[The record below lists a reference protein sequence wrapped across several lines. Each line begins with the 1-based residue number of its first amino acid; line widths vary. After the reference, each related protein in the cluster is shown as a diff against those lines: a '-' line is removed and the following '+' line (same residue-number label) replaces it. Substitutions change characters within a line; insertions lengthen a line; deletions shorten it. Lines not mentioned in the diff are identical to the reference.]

1 MRFGTLRVVLVAICT
16 AWLVPAHYQAQTSL
30 ADLAAKSSPPER
42 PGTEQ
47 EWIVRAVVERMTALS
62 ALASARPPLAGA
74 VSVATVAA
82 SPAVFSVTLPG
93 MAPLTVKVVGHLWD
107 PRTYAPVASAL
118 GVSAAPSRA
127 PSGVDGGVIEALTDP
142 SREVL
147 LAEDARVSAALVAQ
161 PRDPS
166 PHEAAALLLGALAL
180 REGAG
185 MYTDARPALSRMT
198 AHLAIARA
206 VAPTHQPSPAG
217 RLADALLLVEV
228 GREVDALAA
237 LAPLDAASQ
246 PAAMRAWARALRV
259 RATGDWRRVTSPLKS
274 TPLERAAYAKAYA
287 WRVGLGP
294 LLRWMDDVSQEPDLA
309 MTRVLLSQSFTVEV
323 GNAVSP
329 LGVTL
334 EFEEAAALAAAYGA
348 TTGDDAPALF
358 RALGTPKAST
368 RFRVLDWP
376 LVASTAERHLV
387 ARVKALYDAEWNLGR
402 RQVLAEMPAKLEKAF
417 AGLPLLPTA
426 LALTRGDDQPR
437 HLSTAASIVRARK
450 ESVPPALWAALVRE
464 GRDRARQ
471 VSWPVA
477 EAWFNPW
484 EPDGT
489 VLDPDYRI
497 VRQGGEKS
505 SVPQLEAM
513 HAASPSASYLS
524 WRLAWWRVDGRP
536 PTMAEV
542 RALSAPV
549 LAYDGGAAYRMF
561 KGLEGSHD
569 DYVQLATSMCELN
582 PDRCIELAEELL
594 KEGRDR
600 EAADELRRYQA
611 RARDRV
617 AASLKAL
624 WLTRYLIDQGQVADA
639 RRIAEDAD
647 DVGSAGG
654 IGVLAEF
661 LERQGDA
668 TGAEARYKQIHER
681 YGPSAGWHLGAFYLR
696 RWKVTN
702 DPALRDRGLALV
714 AESFPSGLEVPPT
727 AAAAPY
733 DGVAFSNF
741 GARAGRAGLRRSD
754 VIVGIDGV
762 RVRSDG
768 QADVLLRASHD
779 ASVRF
784 TVWRDG
790 AYQTVNGTLP
800 QRWLGCGLKTYR
812 PSASATP
819 Q

>member
-1 MRFGTLRVVLVAICT
+1 MPFGTLRVALVTVCT
-16 AWLVPAHYQAQTSL
+16 AWLVPAPLAAQHSL
-30 ADLAAKSSPPER
+30 ADLAAGTRPLER

-47 EWIVRAVVERMTALS
+47 EWIVRSVVERMIELAALGKS
-62 ALASARPPLAGA
+62 RPPAPA
-74 VSVATVAA
+74 FVSVATVAA
-82 SPAVFSVTLPG
+82 SPAVFSVTLSG
-93 MAPLTVKVVGHLWD
+93 AAPVTLKVVGHIWD
-107 PRTYAPVASAL
+107 PRTYAPIAAAL
-118 GVSAAPSRA
+118 GVPATPSSTS
-127 PSGVDGGVIEALTDP
+127 SGTDTRLIDALTDP

-147 LAEDARVSAALVAQ
+147 LAEDDRVSAALRAQ

-166 PHEAAALLLGALAL
+166 HHDGAAVLLGAMAL

-185 MYTDARPALSRMT
+185 MYTDTRPALSRMT

-206 VAPTHQPSPAG
+206 VAPARPPSPAG

-228 GREVDALAA
+228 GREVDALVA
-237 LAPLDAASQ
+237 LVPLEAASQ
-246 PAAMRAWARALRV
+246 PASMRAWARALRV
-259 RATGDWRRVTSPLKS
+259 RATGDWRRVTSPMKS

-294 LLRWMDDVSQEPDLA
+294 LLRWMDDVSQPPDLT
-309 MTRVLLSQSFTVEV
+309 MTRVLLSQAFPVEV
-323 GNAVSP
+323 GNAIAP
-329 LGVTL
+329 LGVNL

-358 RALGTPKAST
+358 RALGAPAPAT

-376 LVASTAERHLV
+376 LMASTAERHIV
-387 ARVKALYDAEWNLGR
+387 ARIKAIYDAEWKLGR
-402 RQVLAEMPAKLEKAF
+402 RQMLAEMPAKLEKAF

-426 LALTRGDDQPR
+426 LALTASDDTAR
-437 HLSTAASIVRARK
+437 HLSAAASIVRARK
-450 ESVPPALWAALVRE
+450 DAIPPALWTALVRY
-464 GRDRARQ
+464 GRERAKQ

-477 EAWFNPW
+477 ETWFNPW

-497 VRQGGEKS
+497 VRQGGEKAP
-505 SVPQLEAM
+505 VPQLEAM
-513 HAASPSASYLS
+513 HAAAPSASYLS

-542 RALSAPV
+542 RTLSAPV

-582 PDRCIELAEELL
+582 PDRCIDLGEELL

-617 AASLKAL
+617 AASLKVL
-624 WLTRYLIDQGQVADA
+624 WLTRYLTDQGQVADA
-639 RRIAEDAD
+639 RRIAEAAD
-647 DVGSAGG
+647 DVGSASG
-654 IGVLAEF
+654 IGALAEF

-668 TGAEARYKQIHER
+668 AGAEARYKQIQDR
-681 YGPSAGWHLGAFYLR
+681 YGPSTGWHLGAFYLR
-696 RWKVTN
+696 RWNATK

-714 AESFPSGLEVPPT
+714 AESFPSGLEVPPA

-754 VIVGIDGV
+754 IIVGIDGV
-762 RVRSDG
+762 RVRSEG
-768 QADVLLRASHD
+768 QAEVLLRASHD
-779 ASVRF
+779 ASIRF

-790 AYQTVNGTLP
+790 AYTTIAGTLP
-800 QRWLGCGLKTYR
+800 QRWLGCGIKTYR
-812 PSASATP
+812 PVAAATP
-819 Q
+819 